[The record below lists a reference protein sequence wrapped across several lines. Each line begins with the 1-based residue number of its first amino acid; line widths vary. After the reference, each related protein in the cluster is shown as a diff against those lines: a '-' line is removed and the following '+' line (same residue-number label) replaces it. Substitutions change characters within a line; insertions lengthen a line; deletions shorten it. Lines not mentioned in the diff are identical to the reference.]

1 MHLTLKL
8 RLSVLALGLALVNP
22 VFGMRVIEIDVKH
35 IKGNYHI
42 NFKTLIAAKPEKVRQ
57 LLTDYNH
64 LDRLSKTIK
73 QSRLLKTFADGRH
86 RVKIVMRGCFL
97 FLCKTVIKVE
107 DVVTLPNGDIV
118 TTIIPKLSD
127 YDSGNARWQIRAHRH
142 GTLVQY
148 TGEMAPR
155 LRWPFIIK
163 YRIRKELRIT
173 VRQLERLAPL

>member
-1 MHLTLKL
+1 MHLTL
-8 RLSVLALGLALVNP
+8 RLSALALGITLVNP
-22 VFGMRVIEIDVKH
+22 AFSVRVIDIDVKH
-35 IKGNYHI
+35 KKGNYHI
-42 NFKTLIAAKPEKVRQ
+42 YFKTLIAAKPKKVRQ

-73 QSRLLKTFADGRH
+73 WSRLLKIFADGRH

-97 FLCKTVIKVE
+97 FFCKTVIKVE
-107 DVVTLPNGDIV
+107 DVTSLPNGDIV

-127 YDSGNARWQIRAHRH
+127 YDSGHARWHIRAHRH